1 MSIQDECRTL
11 LAKPIE
17 DIRQDIFFRADNF
30 REEPWY
36 GQFRIFLAIGVCQV
50 PQEEALPVRKRL
62 KQRTG
67 RSDRPHPDRSTGGS
81 NGGRKTV
88 AGTEAFC
95 CKFILGGLLHEYS
108 NTTSRQRDKRIQKHE
123 NLWRK

>member
-36 GQFRIFLAIGVCQV
+36 GEFRIFLAIGVCQV
-50 PQEEALPVRKRL
+50 PQEEALPVRKAL
-62 KQRTG
+62 KVMGYDTHTALREG
-67 RSDRPHPDRSTGGS
+67 
-81 NGGRKTV
+81 KT
-88 AGTEAFC
+88 
-95 CKFILGGLLHEYS
+95 FILPGEPQPSPAEAG
-108 NTTSRQRDKRIQKHE
+108 DE
-123 NLWRK
+123 NRAE